1 MLKKASIANEQESM
15 SPHKRDPVPLTDD
28 EEVPTFVRKA
38 AKKAPCHN
46 NDSQQ
51 QKQEIEQH
59 KVVETDDECA
69 EEPFDKF
76 SKKSLP
82 KSNKEYGSKEYWE
95 QRFQGEEEYDWLLSF
110 QQLSSQLLPF
120 LRPESRI
127 LVIGCGNSPFS
138 ADLYDAG
145 FTNIVNIDYSAN
157 VIERMV
163 EKHAEQRPKMQWR
176 VMDMTDMSDLEATS
190 FDVVIDKAT
199 MDALM
204 TLEGDVWYPNECVIA
219 SARAMCR
226 HVSRILVPSGG
237 AFLQISLTQPHFR
250 KKYLLG
256 WHNNELGTELD
267 QTDDTFSKEFEWS
280 FRFEIAGE
288 PSESHFE
295 HYLYIMAKKISDSRQ

>member
-1 MLKKASIANEQESM
+1 M

-28 EEVPTFVRKA
+28 DEEVPTVVRKA
-38 AKKAPCHN
+38 AKKETPCQN

-51 QKQEIEQH
+51 QKQENEQE
-59 KVVETDDECA
+59 KVVETEDDCA
-69 EEPFDKF
+69 KESVGKA

-82 KSNKEYGSKEYWE
+82 KSNQEYGNKEYWE
-95 QRFQGEEEYDWLLSF
+95 QRFQGEEEHEWLLSF
-110 QQLSSQLLPF
+110 QQLSSQLIPF

-145 FTNIVNIDYSAN
+145 YPNIVNIDFSAN
-157 VIERMV
+157 VIERMA

-176 VMDMTDMSDLEATS
+176 VMDMTDMSDLAAAS

-204 TLEGDVWYPNECVIA
+204 TLEGDVWYPNDCVIA

-226 HVSRILVPSGG
+226 HVSRILDPSGG
-237 AFLQISLTQPHFR
+237 TFLQISLAQPHFR

-256 WHNNELGTELD
+256 WHSNEPGTDLD

-280 FRFEIAGE
+280 FRYEIAGD
-288 PSESHFE
+288 PSESYFE